1 VVAILLTVFV
11 VDDRYGISGAHAPE
25 VFTEVLT
32 RAAADR
38 FEHSV

>member
-11 VDDRYGISGAHAPE
+11 DRYGISGAHAPE